1 MIQNITPLDAVP
13 LRSQATDETAYR
25 QGVEAFLSALKQLSG
40 EFGVSIPQFNSTAT
54 TINEKEASSVVA
66 ATTATTQAGIAT
78 TKASAAAAS
87 AIASYNA
94 QIGAEA
100 ALDAFD
106 DKYLGAK
113 SIFPT
118 VDNDGDPLQMG
129 ATFWKSTSPKGF
141 YVYDSELSTWQ
152 QYSFIPTS
160 HGSLSGREDVDAH
173 SLSSIT
179 GVSAFA
185 RTLLD
190 DADVATMKTTMEV
203 SLFLTSLDTTS
214 GTFKE
219 FIPPS
224 WAKEIELVF
233 YGVSLSGSTHLLVQL
248 ATELGLEITGYT
260 SISSFAGGANNAGY
274 TSSSAGLVILLGG
287 AGSQFFGSLK
297 IASIGN
303 NKFVSSHCG
312 GGNSSSM
319 SSRLGGGAKTL
330 AAALAKIKVTNTGSD
345 SFITG
350 SIGCI
355 IRG

>member
-1 MIQNITPLDAVP
+1 MIQNITLLSAVP
-13 LRSQATDETAYR
+13 LRSEATDETAYR
-25 QGVEAFLSALKQLSG
+25 QGVEAFLNALKQLSE

-54 TINEKEASSVVA
+54 TINEKEASAVVA
-66 ATTATTQAGIAT
+66 ATTATTQASMAT

-87 AIASYNA
+87 AIAAYNA

-173 SLSSIT
+173 PLSSIT

-190 DADVATMKTTMEV
+190 DMSATAMRATLGIVEIGSIPTNVTANRALGGINTNNTGKLLPIFVSTT
-203 SLFLTSLDTTS
+203 
-214 GTFKE
+214 
-219 FIPPS
+219 
-224 WAKEIELVF
+224 
-233 YGVSLSGSTHLLVQL
+233 Y
-248 ATELGLEITGYT
+248 
-260 SISSFAGGANNAGY
+260 
-274 TSSSAGLVILLGG
+274 G
-287 AGSQFFGSLK
+287 AGSYSFLSISINGGTAFPFAAGASPSGVTYMAGFAFVPVGASYKVTASNGSLYTWYEY
-297 IASIGN
+297 
-303 NKFVSSHCG
+303 
-312 GGNSSSM
+312 
-319 SSRLGGGAKTL
+319 L
-330 AAALAKIKVTNTGSD
+330 
-345 SFITG
+345 
-350 SIGCI
+350 
-355 IRG
+355 